1 MKYICTL
8 LFVLLVSTNANAQTV
23 YNPEGLWLT
32 QNQRSVIKVDKCG
45 EDENELCG
53 SIHWIIE
60 GGMQTDSK
68 NPDPELKG
76 QKMCGL
82 EIMRD
87 LRQSSQNGNY
97 WLDGEI
103 YKADDGDVY
112 NAKVQITSPNTMTL
126 RGYRGISLFGK
137 SQNWTRVSATN
148 YPPCK

>member
-1 MKYICTL
+1 MKYILTL
-8 LFVLLVSTNANAQTV
+8 LFVLLVSNNANAQTV
-23 YNPEGLWLT
+23 YDPEGLWLT

-53 SIHWIIE
+53 KIHWIIE

-68 NPDPELKG
+68 NPDATLKG

-87 LRQSSQNGNY
+87 LSQSSQNGNY
-97 WLDGEI
+97 WLDGQI

-112 NAKVQITSPNTMTL
+112 NAKVQVTSPNTMTL
-126 RGYRGISLFGK
+126 RGYRGIALFGK
-137 SQNWTRVSATN
+137 SQNWTRVSAKN
-148 YPPCK
+148 YPSCK